1 MDDFLKMDVFFVVTT
16 AVVLCVGT
24 FVLVALFYMIRILRS
39 VDHVAH
45 NLSEES
51 DRVREDL
58 VVLRRKIAEEGMKI
72 KHLSDFFQS
81 VTGRAKAKRK
91 QTPRED
97 AS

>member
-1 MDDFLKMDVFFVVTT
+1 MDVFFVVTT

-24 FVLVALFYMIRILRS
+24 FVLVALYYMIRILRS

-45 NLSEES
+45 NISEES
-51 DRVREDL
+51 DRVRQDL
-58 VVLRRKIAEEGMKI
+58 VVLRQKIAEEGMRVR
-72 KHLSDFFQS
+72 HFSDFFES
-81 VTGRAKAKRK
+81 VTGRSRQKRK